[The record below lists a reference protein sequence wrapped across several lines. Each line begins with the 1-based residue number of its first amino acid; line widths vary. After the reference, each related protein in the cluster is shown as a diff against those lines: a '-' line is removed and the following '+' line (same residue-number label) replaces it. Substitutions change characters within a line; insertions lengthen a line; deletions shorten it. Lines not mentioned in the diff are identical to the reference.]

1 MRSVPVIQLASEDVP
16 DLLYLIRNP
25 SGKII
30 ARLSAGAVAALFV
43 VAGVDVPAGGDSD
56 D

>member
-1 MRSVPVIQLASEDVP
+1 M
-16 DLLYLIRNP
+16 RNP
-25 SGKII
+25 PLISHCSESAPVHSCTVTDSSGEII